1 MKHMKQ
7 TTRLVLSFLM
17 VLTAVAGFFPQ
28 HGFSQAV
35 PSTDRAPAFLPNAP
49 RFNPWTWPLD
59 RFTERKGIYACEIH
73 MGFLN
78 TDYFCDITPDKGVDF
93 VRDKHR
99 TSVDDVTRRV
109 LARIDGCET
118 MGSVVIRYGVGDVSP
133 DAVWSLLPRSGKT
146 ALVQEGKRH
155 GNWGNPETHAKVL
168 QLSDGQAE
176 YYTIHGSLNLQTV
189 GLSCKGNNALRF
201 VERSPQL
208 YAAFTALSDAAGAGS
223 GLRRF
228 PRGQGLANSSGTDL
242 PPAAI
247 GNYLVWFYAGRGDAF
262 VGGLPTSPNRP
273 WPLYL
278 NAPYTGQHADDQI
291 NWYDAALY
299 DAATQL
305 RQGRDVRLDIAVFEI
320 GETAWF
326 VENLFRLVEEG
337 FAGGRTEDRTINTH
351 LALARPGNLTVRFL
365 WQFQSGEGKAK
376 TRTTTLLNGQ
386 SMIRR
391 VDPTTGNAYTIT
403 MARIWPK
410 LDQNGIAVNPGT
422 PHDMHNK
429 FMLLDVAGHEEERR
443 IYVTSSNLDTPKV
456 GSGRL
461 WQAGTIISTRPGS
474 NAWSGDNTGKRHL
487 FNAYKHY
494 FDMLWDSREGQP
506 DAGQVAFHERIV
518 REHLAGEVNWI
529 ETVPQQGDSAAC
541 TPQEGIDAFF
551 FPVPLTT
558 P

>member
-1 MKHMKQ
+1 MKQ
-7 TTRLVLSFLM
+7 TTRLVLRCLM
-17 VLTAVAGFFPQ
+17 ALTAVAGFFPQ
-28 HGFSQAV
+28 SGLSQAV
-35 PSTDRAPAFLPNAP
+35 PSADRAPIFLPNAP

-59 RFTERKGIYACEIH
+59 RFAGRKGLYACDIH

-93 VRDKHR
+93 VRDKQR
-99 TSVDDVTRRV
+99 TAVDDVTRRV

-133 DAVWSLLPRSGKT
+133 DAVRALLPRSGKT
-146 ALVQEGKRH
+146 ALVQEGKQH

-208 YAAFTALSDAAGAGS
+208 YSAFTALSDSAGAGS

-228 PRGQGLANSSGTDL
+228 PNGQGLANSSGTDL

-262 VGGLPTSPNRP
+262 VGGMPTSPNRP

-278 NAPYTGQHADDQI
+278 NAPYAGQHADDRI

-299 DAATQL
+299 DAAAQL

-365 WQFQSGEGKAK
+365 WQFQSGDGKAQ
-376 TRTTTLLNGQ
+376 TGTAALLHGP

-410 LDQNGIAVNPGT
+410 LNQNGIAVNPGT

-429 FMLLDVAGHEEERR
+429 LMLLDVAGHEEERR
-443 IYVTSSNLDTPKV
+443 IYVTSSNLDTPEV

-474 NAWSGDNTGKRHL
+474 SIWSGDNAGKRHL

-506 DAGQVAFHERIV
+506 DAGQVAFYERIV
-518 REHLAGEVNWI
+518 REHLAGDVNWI
-529 ETVPQQGDSAAC
+529 ETVPQQGDPAAC
-541 TPQEGIDAFF
+541 TPLEGIDAFF
-551 FPVPLTT
+551 FPVPPTT
-558 P
+558 S